1 MYGYDISNEVSPKVV
16 STSVQQNWMRSHD
29 LTKLRLI
36 KNFPAK
42 TSHKTE
48 NQNFSSKFQFWYDN
62 FMFRCLCSKPAN
74 TQWIL
79 CSKWFFSTFFS
90 FNWVQRTLKCQRITF
105 ETVSTSNL
113 RFLCWSQKNEKNKK
127 MRKNQLLEWPFFP
140 WFPLWVKK
148 NPICL
153 AFLQNLVVR
162 KFQSTKSSPILL
174 IWP

>member
-1 MYGYDISNEVSPKVV
+1 MYGYNISNEVSPKVV

-79 CSKWFFSTFFS
+79 CSKWFFQLFFLS
-90 FNWVQRTLKCQRITF
+90 IECKEFLNVKESL
-105 ETVSTSNL
+105 L
-113 RFLCWSQKNEKNKK
+113 RRYRHQICGFCAGQKK
-127 MRKNQLLEWPFFP
+127 MKKTKKWGKINFWND
-140 WFPLWVKK
+140 VK
-148 NPICL
+148 
-153 AFLQNLVVR
+153 
-162 KFQSTKSSPILL
+162 
-174 IWP
+174 

>member
-79 CSKWFFSTFFS
+79 CSKWFFQLFFLS
-90 FNWVQRTLKCQRITF
+90 IECKELLNVKELL
-105 ETVSTSNL
+105 L
-113 RFLCWSQKNEKNKK
+113 RRYRHQICKK
-127 MRKNQLLEWPFFP
+127 SACPVAGNT
-140 WFPLWVKK
+140 
-148 NPICL
+148 
-153 AFLQNLVVR
+153 
-162 KFQSTKSSPILL
+162 TKSPMTQKIHFFKVWDIVTTIEPRKKKHQTNVSSALKAF
-174 IWP
+174 